1 MNLMKRHYT
10 LSIIMTILKRSAILP
25 GLELSII
32 LLLMIL
38 IGIPTI
44 HQAGVLVGAWDLEGL
59 AVFALTGIIHIS
71 VAGMIRGTLL
81 DMVEVTMVVA
91 TTEVVIMVAVI
102 MVAVI
107 MVAVIMVAVIMVAV
121 FGAELLITV
130 KDFMGDKTTPGQ
142 VARILSDT
150 AVGAG
155 AQLWVRLR
163 QL

>member
-1 MNLMKRHYT
+1 
-10 LSIIMTILKRSAILP
+10 
-25 GLELSII
+25 
-32 LLLMIL
+32 MIL

-107 MVAVIMVAVIMVAV
+107 MVAVIMVAV

>member
-1 MNLMKRHYT
+1 
-10 LSIIMTILKRSAILP
+10 
-25 GLELSII
+25 
-32 LLLMIL
+32 MIL

-81 DMVEVTMVVA
+81 DMVEVTTVVA
-91 TTEVVIMVAVI
+91 TTEVVI

>member
-1 MNLMKRHYT
+1 
-10 LSIIMTILKRSAILP
+10 
-25 GLELSII
+25 
-32 LLLMIL
+32 MIL

>member
-1 MNLMKRHYT
+1 
-10 LSIIMTILKRSAILP
+10 MTILKRSAILL

-44 HQAGVLVGAWDLEGL
+44 HQAGVLVGVWDLEGL

-81 DMVEVTMVVA
+81 DMVEVTTVVA
-91 TTEVVIMVAVI
+91 TTEVVIMAAAIMAVAI
-102 MVAVI
+102 T
-107 MVAVIMVAVIMVAV
+107 VAVIMVAVIMVAV
-121 FGAELLITV
+121 FGAVVFGVELLITV

-142 VARILSDT
+142 VVRILSDT